1 MEQQKKLAILR
12 HSTAHLLAHALVE
25 LFPGTLL
32 TIGPA
37 TEEGFFYD
45 VLPPRSLKEDD
56 LPVIQERMRE
66 LVAKN
71 YPIEQ
76 QEISKEQA
84 RELFKD
90 NPFKL
95 ELIEGIPG
103 EAVGLAVQGDFK
115 DLCRGGHEAS
125 TGVLQHFMLLGLSGS
140 YWRADRAKQP
150 LQRIHG
156 TAFFTQQDLIDFEKR
171 REEAQLYDHRR
182 LGRQLEYFSF
192 EEEAVGFPFFLPKG
206 KAVLNVLVAYMRKLH
221 AENEYQEVSTPMILS
236 DALWKRSGHYAH
248 YKDNMY
254 FTCVDDHNY
263 AIKPMNCPGSILI
276 YNHRPRSYRELPL
289 KLAEFGHVHRHELSG
304 VLHGLLRVRAF
315 TQDDA
320 HIYCTV
326 DQIEQEVRTILDIAF
341 TMLKKCEFTQV
352 DLALAT
358 KPENAMGSDELWE
371 KAIDSLKVVLD
382 GYGQSYTIKE
392 GEGAFYGPK
401 IEITI
406 KDAMQREWQCGTIQI
421 DFFQSENFDLQYV
434 TSQGTRE
441 RPVII
446 HQALYGSLERFFA
459 ILLEHFKGNLPFWLA
474 PVQIQ
479 VLTITDA
486 QKPYAREIYTA
497 LKKQGIR
504 AVFDQSSDQLSS
516 KIKTAQSQKV
526 PWMIVIGQKE
536 VDAGTVSLR
545 YADGKQ
551 LLGIPLEQ
559 VLSMARE
566 LEA

>member
-206 KAVLNVLVAYMRKLH
+206 KAVLNVLVA
-221 AENEYQEVSTPMILS
+221 
-236 DALWKRSGHYAH
+236 
-248 YKDNMY
+248 
-254 FTCVDDHNY
+254 
-263 AIKPMNCPGSILI
+263 
-276 YNHRPRSYRELPL
+276 
-289 KLAEFGHVHRHELSG
+289 
-304 VLHGLLRVRAF
+304 
-315 TQDDA
+315 
-320 HIYCTV
+320 
-326 DQIEQEVRTILDIAF
+326 
-341 TMLKKCEFTQV
+341 
-352 DLALAT
+352 
-358 KPENAMGSDELWE
+358 
-371 KAIDSLKVVLD
+371 
-382 GYGQSYTIKE
+382 
-392 GEGAFYGPK
+392 
-401 IEITI
+401 
-406 KDAMQREWQCGTIQI
+406 
-421 DFFQSENFDLQYV
+421 
-434 TSQGTRE
+434 
-441 RPVII
+441 
-446 HQALYGSLERFFA
+446 
-459 ILLEHFKGNLPFWLA
+459 
-474 PVQIQ
+474 
-479 VLTITDA
+479 
-486 QKPYAREIYTA
+486 
-497 LKKQGIR
+497 
-504 AVFDQSSDQLSS
+504 
-516 KIKTAQSQKV
+516 
-526 PWMIVIGQKE
+526 
-536 VDAGTVSLR
+536 
-545 YADGKQ
+545 
-551 LLGIPLEQ
+551 
-559 VLSMARE
+559 
-566 LEA
+566 